1 MLVTQTQTIETI
13 NLTRSEIVETWFNQD
28 WPMENI
34 NADQLTNWLDWYFEA
49 RDYVDSNDYYEH
61 ADDPNY
67 SYKFNFES
75 FDEND
80 IEAITA
86 RINGRALGEL
96 IANEWDTPDSDRLD
110 GTTRETAIANW
121 QREFC
126 G

>member
-1 MLVTQTQTIETI
+1 MQVTTIETI
-13 NLTRSEIVETWFNQD
+13 ETISLTRTEIVEKWFEQD
-28 WPMENI
+28 WPMERI
-34 NADQLTNWLDWYFEA
+34 GAKQLTDWLGWDFEA
-49 RDYVDSNDYYEH
+49 RDYVDSDDYYDRV
-61 ADDPNY
+61 DDPNY

-96 IANEWDTPDSDRLD
+96 IANEWDTPDSDRCD
-110 GTTRETAIANW
+110 GETRETAIANW